1 MHIAFCQN
9 QKHIIKCINDQ
20 NMEVNTYHMFSI
32 SKVHYSLSWRKHI
45 FTYWAL
51 KSGPGTFRYIILIEV
66 IEVIVYS
73 RIQALVPTA
82 RYESHICCFVA
93 GWA

>member
-32 SKVHYSLSWRKHI
+32 SKVHYSLS
-45 FTYWAL
+45 
-51 KSGPGTFRYIILIEV
+51 
-66 IEVIVYS
+66 
-73 RIQALVPTA
+73 
-82 RYESHICCFVA
+82 
-93 GWA
+93 